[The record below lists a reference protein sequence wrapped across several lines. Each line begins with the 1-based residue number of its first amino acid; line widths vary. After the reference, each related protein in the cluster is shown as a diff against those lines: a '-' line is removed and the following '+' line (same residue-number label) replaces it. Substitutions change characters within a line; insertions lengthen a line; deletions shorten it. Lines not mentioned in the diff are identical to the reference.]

1 MELFKG
7 KKQRGIQ
14 IPAIYRNISK
24 INSDYTSSS
33 DVATDSHPIT
43 AITLFVGWVPRCKT
57 ICIWGVDHG
66 SFELQE
72 SYPLLLPATKAAIN
86 TKLDQN

>member
-1 MELFKG
+1 MHTIIK
-7 KKQRGIQ
+7 IQ
-14 IPAIYRNISK
+14 L
-24 INSDYTSSS
+24 DYTPSS
-33 DVATDSHPIT
+33 DAAIDSFPIT
-43 AITLFVGWVPRCKT
+43 AITLFVGGIPRICKIIQFAQSVHVV
-57 ICIWGVDHG
+57 ICIVDHG